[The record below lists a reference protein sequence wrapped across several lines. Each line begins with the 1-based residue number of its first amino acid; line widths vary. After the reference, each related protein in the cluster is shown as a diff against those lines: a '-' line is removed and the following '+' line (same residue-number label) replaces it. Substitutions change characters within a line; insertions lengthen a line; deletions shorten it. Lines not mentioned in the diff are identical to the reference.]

1 MCEKRNVCPRV
12 VAWRVDTRS
21 VFRAQMKTRDVVWL
35 VRSQSSD
42 LMDFVRFG
50 RFARAT
56 SHQAL
61 QYSVP
66 HTLGFGITL
75 TYFCYRDVHKN
86 RRKTFNVPRRCT
98 GSAQRLAAVLL
109 EPSLRRS
116 SRQQLPDRSLTPI
129 GREPV
134 LLASQRGLEL
144 ELGGRTSKARQ
155 PATASRWD
163 LLDGER
169 RSGVGSEPVSMIS
182 YTTLQRGLLF
192 SYGRVCLHPN
202 IRITASPLSPLCAFS

>member
-1 MCEKRNVCPRV
+1 M
-12 VAWRVDTRS
+12 
-21 VFRAQMKTRDVVWL
+21 
-35 VRSQSSD
+35 
-42 LMDFVRFG
+42 
-50 RFARAT
+50 
-56 SHQAL
+56 
-61 QYSVP
+61 
-66 HTLGFGITL
+66 
-75 TYFCYRDVHKN
+75 
-86 RRKTFNVPRRCT
+86 
-98 GSAQRLAAVLL
+98 AAVLL
-109 EPSLRRS
+109 EPSLKRS

-202 IRITASPLSPLCAFS
+202 IRITALSAQCFQLSYPHRSAPLHAGAVMLDAALKRVVVSVVSLELPQLDLLSSSYDGRAWGMPRRSAVAAWEDNMVPPCGAGTYSHCRHQRARRHRMRVVRGHHARARA